1 MPSLCTK
8 PQENGATPPDTTLQA
23 ALAIVEKKVRNLE
36 KRKGKLDAYRDTLER
51 GKTLNEDQQAA
62 VAKYDEVIGT
72 LEFARELSGQFN
84 KLAID
89 EAKDKKKM
97 MRKEQQEKA
106 RVELVKVTYVLSV
119 REVLSALL
127 EEGVLEDLEAGSN
140 GAPKLSAE
148 QLTQLQQFQELAT
161 PNREDLAKGSF
172 EKQVAASAD
181 HLVNLAEKKARAVV
195 GTTYQELAELI
206 NLVRECG
213 YIEAKW
219 ANDSSANTEN
229 GADDATQDTAEED
242 EEEELV
248 VEEDT
253 ELIEDDD
260 EVTEVEILDNQ
271 TNGHYVS
278 AEEEAKANMLGQT
291 MAAAPEPVAEP
302 VPVFPSPPQ
311 VAEVPKPVPA
321 PIPAPEPSFNFLQ
334 ESQIDLESPH
344 MDPAVVMVHPPKRA
358 AVPVHQGVPP
368 GIPSQTFTNQL
379 FQQSLAGLTPAQQ
392 QALLAQQQAII
403 AQQQQQ
409 QAAAAQQQ
417 AAAAQQQAA
426 ANNSQQDYQAI
437 QQQLQQRQAAEKRS
451 SEKFAS
457 SYNSAFDTP
466 QKGAPGVASGPPG
479 QPQPAPFIQNNGPPA
494 QQDQRSAPVEQQQ
507 QQQQQP
513 AFSGQSAPMEQR
525 AAAPVDPRAPRVPEG
540 TPQHQEQSQSPQAR
554 PAGYAA
560 AAGGITKQPD
570 TEIGTWK
577 PEGVQDWNE
586 EEEDGR
592 WGGERGRGRGR
603 GGGRGFG
610 RGNRGYSR
618 GRGDRG
624 GDRGHRGGD
633 RGRGERK
640 YDDRRDDRGGKYE
653 DRGDRGD
660 RPRGGYRGRGENG
673 GRGGGGYRGRGGAE
687 GGRGGP
693 RGGGQNGYRD

>member
-1 MPSLCTK
+1 MGSELLPALIMPSLCTK
-8 PQENGATPPDTTLQA
+8 PQENGATPPDTSLQA

-36 KRKGKLDAYRDTLER
+36 KRKGKLDAYRDTLQR

-72 LEFARELSGQFN
+72 LEFARELSGQFT

-97 MRKEQQEKA
+97 MKKEQQERAK
-106 RVELVKVTYVLSV
+106 VELIKVNYVLSV

-140 GAPKLSAE
+140 GAPKLSAD

-161 PNREDLAKGSF
+161 PNREDLTKGSF
-172 EKQVAASAD
+172 DKQVAASAE

-195 GTTYQELAELI
+195 GTTYQELAQLI
-206 NLVRECG
+206 DLIRECG
-213 YIEAKW
+213 YVEAKW
-219 ANDSSANTEN
+219 ANDSTANTEN
-229 GADDATQDTAEED
+229 GADDATQDTVED

-248 VEEDT
+248 VEEVT
-253 ELIEDDD
+253 ELIED
-260 EVTEVEILDNQ
+260 EETPEEVEEPQ
-271 TNGHYVS
+271 TNGHYGS
-278 AEEEAKANMLGQT
+278 ADEEEAKANMLGQT
-291 MAAAPEPVAEP
+291 MPIPSEP
-302 VPVFPSPPQ
+302 VPVFQNPEVFPNPPQ
-311 VAEVPKPVPA
+311 EVHQPLKPVAA
-321 PIPAPEPSFNFLQ
+321 PIPVPEPSFNFLQ

-344 MDPAVVMVHPPKRA
+344 MDPAVVMVHPPKRT
-358 AVPVHQGVPP
+358 AVPAQHQGVPP

-403 AQQQQQ
+403 AQQQ
-409 QAAAAQQQ
+409 AAAAQQQ
-417 AAAAQQQAA
+417 QQQAA

-437 QQQLQQRQAAEKRS
+437 QQQLQQRQAAEKRNN
-451 SEKFAS
+451 EKFAS
-457 SYNSAFDTP
+457 SYNSAFEQP
-466 QKGAPGVASGPPG
+466 QAQKVAPGVANCPPA
-479 QPQPAPFIQNNGPPA
+479 QQPAPFTQQNGSPA
-494 QQDQRSAPVEQQQ
+494 AQEQRAAPVEQ
-507 QQQQQP
+507 
-513 AFSGQSAPMEQR
+513 
-525 AAAPVDPRAPRVPEG
+525 
-540 TPQHQEQSQSPQAR
+540 
-554 PAGYAA
+554 
-560 AAGGITKQPD
+560 QPD

-577 PEGVQDWNE
+577 PEGIQDWNE
-586 EEEDGR
+586 EEEDKR

-633 RGRGERK
+633 
-640 YDDRRDDRGGKYE
+640 
-653 DRGDRGD
+653 
-660 RPRGGYRGRGENG
+660 
-673 GRGGGGYRGRGGAE
+673 
-687 GGRGGP
+687 
-693 RGGGQNGYRD
+693 

>member
-36 KRKGKLDAYRDTLER
+36 KRKGKLDAYRDTLQR
-51 GKTLNEDQQAA
+51 GKPLNEDQQAA

-72 LEFARELSGQFN
+72 LEFARELSGQFT
-84 KLAID
+84 KLALD

-97 MRKEQQEKA
+97 MKKEQQERAK
-106 RVELVKVTYVLSV
+106 VELIKVNYVLSV

-127 EEGVLEDLEAGSN
+127 EEGVLEDLEGGNN
-140 GAPKLSAE
+140 GAPKLSAD
-148 QLTQLQQFQELAT
+148 QLSQLQQFQELAT
-161 PNREDLAKGSF
+161 PNREDLSKGSF
-172 EKQVAASAD
+172 DKQVAASAE
-181 HLVNLAEKKARAVV
+181 HLVNLAEKKTRAVV
-195 GTTYQELAELI
+195 GTTYQEVAQLI
-206 NLVRECG
+206 DMIRESG

-229 GADDATQDTAEED
+229 GADDVTQDTVED

-248 VEEDT
+248 VEETSD
-253 ELIEDDD
+253 LKED
-260 EVTEVEILDNQ
+260 ETSVEIKESQ
-271 TNGHYVS
+271 TNGHFGSVE
-278 AEEEAKANMLGQT
+278 EEEAKANMLGQT
-291 MAAAPEPVAEP
+291 IAAASEPQADP
-302 VPVFPSPPQ
+302 LPVFPNPPQ
-311 VAEVPKPVPA
+311 VAEVVQPVPA
-321 PIPAPEPSFNFLQ
+321 PLPPVPEPSFNFLQ

-344 MDPAVVMVHPPKRA
+344 MDPAVVMVHPPKRT

-403 AQQQQQ
+403 AQQQAA
-409 QAAAAQQQ
+409 AAAAQQQ
-417 AAAAQQQAA
+417 QAAAQQQQQAA
-426 ANNSQQDYQAI
+426 ANSSQQDYQNL
-437 QQQLQQRQAAEKRS
+437 LQQRQAAEKRS

-457 SYNSAFDTP
+457 SYNSAFDPP
-466 QKGAPGVASGPPG
+466 QSQPAQKVAPGVANGPPG
-479 QPQPAPFIQNNGPPA
+479 QQPAPFTQNGPSAA
-494 QQDQRSAPVEQQQ
+494 QEQRQAGTE
-507 QQQQQP
+507 QQQP
-513 AFSGQSAPMEQR
+513 AFSGQPVAMEQR
-525 AAAPVDPRAPRVPEG
+525 ADAPVDPRAPRVPEG
-540 TPQHQEQSQSPQAR
+540 TPQHAEQPKSSPSPQSR

-560 AAGGITKQPD
+560 AAGGNKQPD

-577 PEGVQDWNE
+577 PEGIQDWNE
-586 EEEDGR
+586 EEEDNR
-592 WGGERGRGRGR
+592 WGGDKGRGRGRG

-633 RGRGERK
+633 RGRNDRK
-640 YDDRRDDRGGKYE
+640 YDDRREDRRDDRKY
-653 DRGDRGD
+653 DDRGD

-673 GRGGGGYRGRGGAE
+673 GRGGYRGRGGAE

>member
-36 KRKGKLDAYRDTLER
+36 KRKGKLDAYRDTLQR
-51 GKTLNEDQQAA
+51 GKTLNEDQQLA

-72 LEFARELSGQFN
+72 LEFARELSGQFT

-97 MRKEQQEKA
+97 MKKEQQERAK
-106 RVELVKVTYVLSV
+106 VELIKVNYVLSV

-140 GAPKLSAE
+140 GAPKLSAD

-161 PNREDLAKGSF
+161 PNREDLTKGSF
-172 EKQVAASAD
+172 DKQVAASAE

-195 GTTYQELAELI
+195 GTTYQELAELVDLI
-206 NLVRECG
+206 RECG
-213 YIEAKW
+213 YVEAKW
-219 ANDSSANTEN
+219 ANDSTANTEN
-229 GADDATQDTAEED
+229 GADDATQDTVED
-242 EEEELV
+242 EEEEELV
-248 VEEDT
+248 VEDDT
-253 ELIEDDD
+253 ELNEDDAPAD
-260 EVTEVEILDNQ
+260 IVETQ
-271 TNGHYVS
+271 TNGHYAS
-278 AEEEAKANMLGQT
+278 ADEEEEAKANMLGQT
-291 MAAAPEPVAEP
+291 MTTAPEPVAEP
-302 VPVFPSPPQ
+302 LPVFPNPPQ
-311 VAEVPKPVPA
+311 VAEVPQPVAA

-358 AVPVHQGVPP
+358 ALPVHQGVPP

-403 AQQQQQ
+403 AQQQ
-409 QAAAAQQQ
+409 AAAAQQQ
-417 AAAAQQQAA
+417 QQQHQQQQAA

-437 QQQLQQRQAAEKRS
+437 QQQLQQRQAAEKRT
-451 SEKFAS
+451 SEKFGS
-457 SYNSAFDTP
+457 SYNSAFDSPP
-466 QKGAPGVASGPPG
+466 QAAKVAPGMANGPPG
-479 QPQPAPFIQNNGPPA
+479 QQPAPFTQNGPAAA
-494 QQDQRSAPVEQQQ
+494 QQEQRPAPVEQH
-507 QQQQQP
+507 QQP
-513 AFSGQSAPMEQR
+513 AFSGQAAPMEQR
-525 AAAPVDPRAPRVPEG
+525 PAAPVDPRAPREPEG
-540 TPQHQEQSQSPQAR
+540 TPQHQEQPSQSPQGR

-560 AAGGITKQPD
+560 AAGGNKQPD

-577 PEGVQDWNE
+577 PEGIQDWNE
-586 EEEDGR
+586 EEEDNR

-640 YDDRRDDRGGKYE
+640 YDDRREDRRDDRKYE

-673 GRGGGGYRGRGGAE
+673 ARGGGGYRGRGGAE